1 MNGVSFGPEDNVS
14 ELHFW
19 YDKVSANVMI
29 SVQKMGES
37 ESGQIGLI
45 LYFNILLIVYCL
57 SVYYK
62 VSANV
67 MISLQKMGESG
78 YMVF

>member
-1 MNGVSFGPEDNVS
+1 
-14 ELHFW
+14 
-19 YDKVSANVMI
+19 MI

-37 ESGQIGLI
+37 DQIGLI

-57 SVYYK
+57 IVYYK

-67 MISLQKMGESG
+67 MISLQKMGES
-78 YMVF
+78 VFPWIH